1 MAKDIFSISYPTFFW
16 FFFHSFKFSIVLFQV
31 KLLGESQQ
39 KEKKFNSLQLIRT
52 MDQKWRLKKMSQ
64 RWQKKRKEA
73 RAWWR
78 INLGTAYI
86 VSTVILNTEN
96 KLVFSV
102 SVHSQIKSLNE
113 KLIIFSIFG
122 LYIYFQ
128 LYLNLIVWQ

>member
-1 MAKDIFSISYPTFFW
+1 MA
-16 FFFHSFKFSIVLFQV
+16 
-31 KLLGESQQ
+31 
-39 KEKKFNSLQLIRT
+39 
-52 MDQKWRLKKMSQ
+52 
-64 RWQKKRKEA
+64 KKRKEA

-102 SVHSQIKSLNE
+102 SVYSQIKSLNE